1 MVGLGNTSLVPVW
14 QAPRDGVPFP
24 PMPRKPRPPRPLPDL
39 SKPPAPPVG
48 QAAAFKAVLD
58 KEIIKVL
65 GAIPL
70 LLPLFERLGVRQ
82 IVNRHVAPSS
92 AEHDSGLVVLI
103 LCLNRLLAPRPLV
116 HVETWLAQTVLPE
129 VFRLE
134 AAEFND
140 DRLARTLDAVAP
152 HLEAIWQELIVQAI
166 ISFELDL
173 SKLCYDITSISF
185 TGDYEGAE
193 LIRYGY
199 SRDHRPDLKQVE
211 LALDVT
217 VEGGVPIDYRV
228 LSGNVAD
235 RTTPV
240 DNLTRLRGL
249 LARLPQ
255 MDPSRPPVKPLFI
268 SDRAMLT
275 PESMFEYDQ
284 YQMGFLGPYAGGE
297 AGERLLAEV
306 EESELAEHPLE
317 YRPQRAERDQGWQPY
332 QGVLRTL
339 ELAHPDDAKRKL
351 CLRVLVVWSPAKA
364 RLDAQ
369 LRQTNLAKLEAS
381 LKALAGKLNRRPYTK
396 RETVEKRLRHL
407 LNHHPARRFLT
418 VTLQGQDTEL
428 TLSINRRQGVIDE
441 AARVDGRYLLVTNDQ
456 ALEADEMLR
465 LSKRRDVPE
474 KRFSTVKGPLEVRP
488 VYVHK
493 QERVLGLVF
502 CSLVAL
508 LAYALLELECERV
521 AGKQTASTL
530 FAEFASLAV
539 VVTCF
544 ADGSTLRRLSGVK
557 QQHLALLEA
566 LDLPPID
573 QYAVSSP

>member
-1 MVGLGNTSLVPVW
+1 
-14 QAPRDGVPFP
+14 
-24 PMPRKPRPPRPLPDL
+24 MPRKPRPPRPLPDL

-48 QAAAFKAVLD
+48 QAAAFKAALD
-58 KEIIKVL
+58 REIIKVL

-70 LLPLFERLGVRQ
+70 LLPLFERLGLRQ
-82 IVNRHVAPSS
+82 IVNRHVAPSG
-92 AEHDSGLVVLI
+92 AEHDPGLVVLI

-116 HVETWLAQTVLPE
+116 HVETWLADTVLPE
-129 VFRLE
+129 VLKLD
-134 AAEFND
+134 ADEFND
-140 DRLARTLDAVAP
+140 DRLARALDALAP

-166 ISFELDL
+166 ITFDLDL

-185 TGDYEGAE
+185 TGDYEEAE
-193 LIRYGY
+193 LVRYGY

-211 LALDVT
+211 LALNVT

-255 MDPSRPPVKPLFI
+255 VDPSRPPIKPLFI

-275 PESMFEYDQ
+275 PESIFEYDRH
-284 YQMGFLGPYAGGE
+284 GLRFLGPYDGGSV
-297 AGERLLAEV
+297 GHILLNAV
-306 EESELAEHPLE
+306 KASELSEHPLA
-317 YRPQRAERDQGWQPY
+317 YRPQRAQRDESWEAY

-339 ELAHPDDAKRKL
+339 EVTNPNPDDPKRVL
-351 CLRVLVVWSPAKA
+351 YLRALVVWSPAKA
-364 RLDAQ
+364 RLDAK
-369 LRQTNLAKLEAS
+369 LRETNLQRLEAT
-381 LKALAGKLNRRPYTK
+381 LKDLAGKLNRRPYTK
-396 RETVEKRLRHL
+396 RETAAKRLARL
-407 LNHHPARRFLT
+407 LNHHPARRFLK
-418 VTLQGQDTEL
+418 VSLEGADGQLSL
-428 TLSINRRQGVIDE
+428 TFERNQPAISE
-441 AARVDGRYLLVTNDQ
+441 AAEIDGRYLLVTNDET
-456 ALEADEMLR
+456 LEADDMLR

-474 KRFSTVKGPLEVRP
+474 KRFATIKGPLEVRP

-508 LAYALLELECERV
+508 LAYALIELESARTI
-521 AGKQTASTL
+521 GQRTASTV

-539 VVTCF
+539 VVTRF
-544 ADGSTLRRLSGVK
+544 ADGSMLHRLSGVTPN
-557 QQHLALLEA
+557 HLALIEA
-566 LDLPPID
+566 LDLPPIE
-573 QYAVSSP
+573 QYAILNC